1 MVTDPFLLKCIGFD
15 DCNVRYISQLLNF
28 QLYINFNCLP
38 YLFLSTSSPQKL
50 KQVIRLS
57 LFGIV

>member
-15 DCNVRYISQLLNF
+15 DCDVYLLALNF
-28 QLYINFNCLP
+28 QLCINCNCLP

-50 KQVIRLS
+50 KQVS
-57 LFGIV
+57 